1 MADTTSSNQGATTER
16 SYVAE
21 IVAAFSLLGI
31 TVLSTVVLV
40 KNSGDKD
47 MVRYVFASV
56 IPLLGSWMGTIL
68 AFYFSRDNLA
78 AATQSVKDLTQA
90 VTGADKLKT
99 IQVKDKMRPLKD
111 ITYEQVTPGDE
122 DKKKL
127 SDLVQK
133 FKDVERIPILNS
145 QLGIRFLIY
154 KGMIDK
160 YLAQFSQGKNLPEGK
175 QVADLTLKDLLDSDP
190 ATKKLFESSF
200 AFVAQTATLADAKHE
215 IHVIGA
221 LQDFEA
227 RSVANTIATS
237 PLVKTA
243 FYGGDANWGRILAAA
258 GRSEAHIEQ
267 NKIPL
272 IGGYGERAE
281 YHSSYSYIF
290 SASYGHYGYPYRSNY
305 GYAGTG
311 FALGIGLGS
320 PWFYRGYPGYYGY
333 GYAPAYYGGYYA
345 PAYYGPRYRRVVRPA
360 FAFYGGPRFHR
371 WGHHHRW

>member
-133 FKDVERIPILNS
+133 FKHVERIPILNS

-215 IHVIGA
+215 MEKIDKCGDVFVTSTGKKDEPILGWIT
-221 LQDFEA
+221 D
-227 RSVANTIATS
+227 NTI
-237 PLVKTA
+237 
-243 FYGGDANWGRILAAA
+243 
-258 GRSEAHIEQ
+258 IE
-267 NKIPL
+267 N
-272 IGGYGERAE
+272 
-281 YHSSYSYIF
+281 S
-290 SASYGHYGYPYRSNY
+290 
-305 GYAGTG
+305 
-311 FALGIGLGS
+311 
-320 PWFYRGYPGYYGY
+320 
-333 GYAPAYYGGYYA
+333 
-345 PAYYGPRYRRVVRPA
+345 RV
-360 FAFYGGPRFHR
+360 
-371 WGHHHRW
+371 